1 MMCEYVYENGQK
13 CRTKPLKGSNFCSLH
28 IPYEEGELLYGEK
41 IKEIKK
47 KAFLKKIRRG
57 ITYFEGVYLY
67 DVRISDLKIEQTIVF
82 KNSKIKT
89 LIVDSSEI
97 GGLTIYGSSIER
109 IIIVKTTLKTLM
121 ITRSNIFGF
130 NALEVNFSGSIYLK
144 NSEIRYIMMNSFHY
158 TKGEEKPSEEEY
170 GERSKAYGRVEL
182 TNLSG
187 VRRIGINSRYPLLR
201 QILEEHGIK
210 VSDISRKHAKAEI
223 LAISGVQFD
232 ENPRFKRQVRI
243 LLRAFNGQLL
253 MENLEIPGHVQVTQS
268 KIKLPEFVHVRILNN
283 IIFRKVRFYSDT
295 TWNLTVLPNLVAE
308 LDVEGFMLLE
318 DCQFN
323 NPYIEEIFYR
333 LARTSW
339 ERGGDKDK
347 ADEYYYKEM
356 VAKRKQR
363 MTAYRRGKRKIFLI
377 EPYVEWLL
385 ADLTCKYGTTWKR
398 PIVIWIITVN
408 IIFPILFYITKSVEG
423 SGVPLK
429 SFLDYVYFSIVTAT
443 TLGYGDLHPVGIGRV
458 LASGEAIFGMFMWAV
473 LLTVFARK
481 YMR

>member
-28 IPYEEGELLYGEK
+28 IPYDEGELLYGEK

-67 DVRISDLKIEQTIVF
+67 DVRISDLKSEQTIVF

-89 LIVDSSEI
+89 LIIDNSDI

-109 IIIVKTTLKTLM
+109 VIILETSLKTLM
-121 ITRSNIFGF
+121 VAKSTIFGV
-130 NALEVNFSGSIYLK
+130 NVLRINFSGSLYLK
-144 NSEIRYIMMNSFHY
+144 NSEIRYIMMNSFRY
-158 TKGEEKPSEEEY
+158 VRGKEIPSEEEY
-170 GERSKAYGRVEL
+170 GERSKAYGRIEL

-187 VRRIGINSRYPLLR
+187 VRRIGINSRYPLLKR
-201 QILEEHGIK
+201 ILEEHGIK
-210 VSDISRKHAKAEI
+210 INETSRKHAKAEI
-223 LAISGVQFD
+223 LVLSGVHFD
-232 ENPRFKRQVRI
+232 ENPRFKRQVRVLI
-243 LLRAFNGQLL
+243 RGFDGQIL

-268 KIKLPEFVHVRILNN
+268 KVKLPEFVHVKILNN
-283 IIFRKVRFYSDT
+283 IIFRKVRFYSDV

-308 LDVEGFMLLE
+308 LDVEGFILLE
-318 DCQFN
+318 ECQFN
-323 NPYIEEIFYR
+323 NPHIEEIFYR

-339 ERGGDKDK
+339 EKGGDKDK

-363 MTAYRRGKRKIFLI
+363 MMAYRKGKRKIFLI
-377 EPYVEWLL
+377 EPYVELLL

-429 SFLDYVYFSIVTAT
+429 SFLDYVYFSMVTAT

-473 LLTVFARK
+473 LLTVFARR

>member
-1 MMCEYVYENGQK
+1 MCEYVYENGEK
-13 CRTKPLKGSNFCSLH
+13 CKTKPLQGSQYCSLH

-47 KAFLKKIRRG
+47 RAFLKKLKRG
-57 ITYFEGVYLY
+57 VTYFEGVYLY
-67 DVRISDLKIEQTIVF
+67 DVRISNFKSNQTLVF

-89 LIVDSSEI
+89 LIIDSSEI
-97 GGLTIYGSSIER
+97 GGLTIYSSSIER
-109 IIIVKTTLKTLM
+109 IIIFETTLKTLM
-121 ITRSNIFGF
+121 IAKSNIFG
-130 NALEVNFSGSIYLK
+130 VNILRLKFSGSLYLK
-144 NSEIRYIMMNSFHY
+144 DSGIRYIMMNSFQY
-158 TKGEEKPSEEEY
+158 VKTEEKPSEEEY
-170 GERSKAYGRVEL
+170 GERSKAYGRIEL
-182 TNLSG
+182 FNING

-201 QILEEHGIK
+201 QILEEHGIR
-210 VSDISRKHAKAEI
+210 VTEVSRKHARAEI
-223 LAISGVQFD
+223 FVISGVHFD
-232 ENPRFKRQVRI
+232 ENPRFKRQVRVSI
-243 LLRAFNGQLL
+243 RGFNGQLL
-253 MENLEIPGHVQVTQS
+253 MENLEIPGHVQITQS
-268 KIKLPEFVHVRILNN
+268 KVKLPEFVHVKILNN
-283 IIFRKVRFYSDT
+283 IIFRKVHFYSDV

-308 LDVEGFMLLE
+308 LDVEGFILLE
-318 DCQFN
+318 ECQFN
-323 NPYIEEIFYR
+323 NSHIEEIFYR
-333 LARTSW
+333 LARTTW
-339 ERGGDKDK
+339 EKSGDKDK

-363 MTAYRRGKRKIFLI
+363 MTAYRKGKKKIILI

>member
-1 MMCEYVYENGQK
+1 MCEYVYENGEK
-13 CRTKPLKGSNFCSLH
+13 CRIKPLQGSKYCSLH
-28 IPYEEGELLYGEK
+28 IPYEEGELLYGDK
-41 IKEIKK
+41 IKEIKE
-47 KAFLKKIRRG
+47 KAFLKRLKRG

-67 DVRISDLKIEQTIVF
+67 DIRISNFKSDKTLVF

-89 LIVDSSEI
+89 LIIDSSEI

-109 IIIVKTTLKTLM
+109 VIIFETKLKTLM
-121 ITRSNIFGF
+121 IAKSSVFGVNI
-130 NALEVNFSGSIYLK
+130 LRLNFYGSLYLK
-144 NSEIRYIMMNSFHY
+144 DSDIRYIMMNSFQY
-158 TKGEEKPSEEEY
+158 VKTEEKPSEEEY
-170 GERSKAYGRVEL
+170 GERSKAYGRIEL
-182 TNLSG
+182 FNLNG

-201 QILEEHGIK
+201 QILEEHGVK
-210 VSDISRKHAKAEI
+210 VNEVSRKHAKAEI
-223 LAISGVQFD
+223 FVISGVHFD
-232 ENPRFKRQVRI
+232 ENPRFKRQVRVLI
-243 LLRAFNGQLL
+243 RGFDGQLL
-253 MENLEIPGHVQVTQS
+253 MENLEIPGHVQITQS
-268 KIKLPEFVHVRILNN
+268 KIKLPEFVHVKILNN
-283 IIFRKVRFYSDT
+283 IIFRKVRFYSDI

-308 LDVEGFMLLE
+308 LDVEGFILLE
-318 DCQFN
+318 ECHFN

-339 ERGGDKDK
+339 EKNGDKDK

-363 MTAYRRGKRKIFLI
+363 MMAYRKGRKKILLI

-408 IIFPILFYITKSVEG
+408 VVFPIIFYLTKSVEG

-443 TLGYGDLHPVGIGRV
+443 TLGYGDLHPIGIGRI
-458 LASGEAIFGMFMWAV
+458 LASSEAIFGMFMWAV